1 MGVLTGAVGVVA
13 IVLVVSGLAK
23 VVTPAATAPV
33 LADLRLPHS
42 TIVVR
47 GLGVVEVAIGT
58 AALLVGSAGL
68 LVAVALLYLG
78 FALVVVAARRAG
90 TPSCGCFG
98 ANAAPPSAVHIAVN
112 VCSAIVAVA
121 AAVAGAAPV
130 PRPDLRPACG
140 GCALPRPDG
149 HGGVARRGPRHRGSR
164 PGRPDGGAAHRSRD
178 EPGGSGADVTGLLQR
193 TVNAVADR
201 LDRRNFLGKAAVV
214 GSAVVAAPLEFGL
227 KPKSAYA
234 AICNCS
240 GSACACGSS
249 AATATRS
256 SAARSPE

>member
-1 MGVLTGAVGVVA
+1 VVTLRPMMGVLTGAVGVVA

-23 VVTPAATAPV
+23 VVTPSATTPV

-68 LVAVALLYLG
+68 HVAVALLYIG

-98 ANAAPPSAVHIAVN
+98 ASAAPPSAVHVAVN

-121 AAVAGAAPV
+121 AALAGAAPV
-130 PRPDLRPACG
+130 LDLISDQPA
-140 GCALPRPDG
+140 A
-149 HGGVARRGPRHRGSR
+149 GVPFLMLMGT
-164 PGRPDGGAAHRSRD
+164 AAWLVVGLD
-178 EPGGSGADVTGLLQR
+178 TAGADMVDQM
-193 TVNAVADR
+193 
-201 LDRRNFLGKAAVV
+201 AALR
-214 GSAVVAAPLEFGL
+214 SAHTTRDVP
-227 KPKSAYA
+227 PT
-234 AICNCS
+234 
-240 GSACACGSS
+240 SS
-249 AATATRS
+249 ARATTRTNP
-256 SAARSPE
+256 AGQGPT